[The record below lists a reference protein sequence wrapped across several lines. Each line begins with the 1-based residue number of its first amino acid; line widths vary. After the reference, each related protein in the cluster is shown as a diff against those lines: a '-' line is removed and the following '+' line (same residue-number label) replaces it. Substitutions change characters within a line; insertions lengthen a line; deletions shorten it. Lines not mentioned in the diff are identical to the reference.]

1 MDLFSIVLLACVA
14 IAAFWIGSRVL
25 NFIFYYLIFRGS
37 LLYALPFLEKHGVHG
52 LSTVEYYLTAFLITF
67 AVSIIIESI
76 VSRHPFTKYLI
87 WAAMAYMVLTHFNIQ
102 YLIGTPPGAIV
113 SSAKSVAV
121 GVINSTHNDATQYM
135 AGKNFLGI
143 AFQEFMSYLHKIL
156 GLR

>member
-102 YLIGTPPGAIV
+102 YLIGTPPGDLFFIMSVKRELHPPPYVPSV
-113 SSAKSVAV
+113 SAVVAP
-121 GVINSTHNDATQYM
+121 Q
-135 AGKNFLGI
+135 
-143 AFQEFMSYLHKIL
+143 
-156 GLR
+156 